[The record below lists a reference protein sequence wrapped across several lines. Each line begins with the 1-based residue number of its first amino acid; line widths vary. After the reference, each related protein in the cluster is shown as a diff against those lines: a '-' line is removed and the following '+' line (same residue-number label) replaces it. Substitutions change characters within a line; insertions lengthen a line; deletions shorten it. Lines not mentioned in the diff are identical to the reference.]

1 MRREKRAKK
10 SGARKVGQREKWGK
24 EKSEV
29 RKVWHKVG
37 RKKWGKEKSEV
48 RKVGREKWGEKRRVK
63 KVGQET

>member
-29 RKVWHKVG
+29 RKV
-37 RKKWGKEKSEV
+37 
-48 RKVGREKWGEKRRVK
+48 GREKWDEKSGAR
-63 KVGQET
+63 KVG